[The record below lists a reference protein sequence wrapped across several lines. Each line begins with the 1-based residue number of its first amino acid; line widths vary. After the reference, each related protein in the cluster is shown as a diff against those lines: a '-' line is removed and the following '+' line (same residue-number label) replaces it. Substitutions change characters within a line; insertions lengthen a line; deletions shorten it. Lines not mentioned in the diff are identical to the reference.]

1 MKIFKEFFKEVTK
14 TNARVVSLTKKL
26 KQAAGIKTKQ
36 PTKQQLINMKKQN
49 ISTNR
54 RKKERSIFNFKNS
67 KTL

>member
-36 PTKQQLINMKKQN
+36 PTKQQLINMKKKN
-49 ISTNR
+49 IPSNR
-54 RKKERSIFNFKNS
+54 RKKERRY
-67 KTL
+67 

>member
-36 PTKQQLINMKKQN
+36 PTKLQLINMKKLN
-49 ISTNR
+49 IPTNR
-54 RKKERSIFNFKNS
+54 RKKERRY
-67 KTL
+67 